1 MADESSRVVSVR
13 TLFYYFL
20 VVRGALLASKLA
32 ASLTGYPSDDFVVLS
47 SIHLVGGQVDFLC
60 RIFGSVAGMVL
71 QGLCCGR
78 G

>member
-1 MADESSRVVSVR
+1 M
-13 TLFYYFL
+13 
-20 VVRGALLASKLA
+20 RGALLASKLA
-32 ASLTGYPSDDFVVLS
+32 ASLTGYPSDQLVVRCVG
-47 SIHLVGGQVDFLC
+47 IHLVGGQVDFLC